1 MKLSDWEKTF
11 WEDEKGNRVTI
22 QDVLSALQDEPIVS
36 LEVEPLIQLS
46 NVIIEQHRKESADL
60 SFPIIAVEQD
70 GEIQFIL
77 DGHHRLQKAVDENRT
92 HVLAKVMR
100 VNQ

>member
-11 WEDEKGNRVTI
+11 WEDEKGNRVAI

-36 LEVEPLIQLS
+36 LKVEPLTQIS
-46 NVIIEQHRKESADL
+46 NVIIEQHRKETADL

-70 GEIQFIL
+70 GEIQSIL
-77 DGHHRLQKAVDENRT
+77 DGHHRLQKAIDENRT
-92 HVLAKVMR
+92 HILAKVL
-100 VNQ
+100 VIS

>member
-1 MKLSDWEKTF
+1 MKLSDWEETY
-11 WEDEKGNRVTI
+11 WEDEKGNRTTI
-22 QDVLSALQDEPIVS
+22 QDVLLTLQDEPIVS
-36 LEVEPLIQLS
+36 LEVEPLTQLS

-60 SFPIIAVEQD
+60 SFPIIAVEQE
-70 GEIQFIL
+70 GEIQCIL